1 MVEKTSLYSDC
12 LLNQGKGSGIL
23 VGFGVGIVEDWNW
36 DWKVSTSA
44 PHLVLLSPFD
54 WMLMLTFYD
63 CLGRRLGPKLL
74 GRTDDSKRLVK
85 DFVKIL
91 NQVNS
96 EEVPSFMKLPE
107 SYAQLVSEM
116 KNNKYSAKEFAL
128 MLKGMMEKSEREIRE
143 SKFAELMNKHFAASA
158 VPKGIHC
165 LSLRLTDE
173 YSSNAHARRQLPS
186 PELLPLL
193 SENLLHHFVLSTDN
207 ILAASVVVNSAVQ
220 SSLKPEKIVF
230 HVITDKK
237 TYAGM
242 HSWFALN
249 PVSPAIVEVRG
260 IHQFDWLTRENIP
273 VLEAVEGHYGI
284 RKYYHGNYVVGA
296 NLSDT
301 TPRSFASK
309 LQARSPKYISLLN
322 HIRIYLPELFPNLHK
337 VVFLD
342 DDVVIQRDLSP
353 LWDIDLKG
361 KVNGAV
367 ETCKGED
374 EWVMSKRFRN
384 YFNFSHPLIA
394 KNLNPDECAW
404 AYGMN
409 VFDLHAWR
417 KTNIRDAYHSWL
429 KEVVRSRMNLKSKL
443 TMWKLGTLPPALIA
457 FKGHVH
463 PIDTSWHMLGL
474 GYQNKSDIN
483 EVKKAA
489 VIHYNGQSKPWLE
502 LGFEHLRP
510 FWTKAYTARIDILK
524 MLAGYNSL
532 NFNNMREKGNSK
544 KHVAHFVETC
554 NNVATYGHK
563 LIDLLEIKR
572 HDEAGRTSDPNYCK
586 YHRLMGHPLE
596 KSFLFNKIMQLTN
609 DKKIFFDNN
618 KKDLNLRQRRWL
630 ELLKDYDV
638 DILYH
643 LGKAN
648 VVADALSRK
657 AVEPSIERQ
666 RMSKDL
672 HQLANLG
679 VHLLETPD
687 KGFIVYN
694 AAESSLI
701 TEVKEKQYADP
712 ILLRLKENVQCGMTK
727 AFELTQEGVL
737 R

>member
-1 MVEKTSLYSDC
+1 MQLHFSPSMRSITISSS
-12 LLNQGKGSGIL
+12 NSNG
-23 VGFGVGIVEDWNW
+23 GFGELMKI
-36 DWKVSTSA
+36 KVAARHFSYRTLFHTILILA
-44 PHLVLLSPFD
+44 FLLPFVFI
-54 WMLMLTFYD
+54 LTAVVTLEGVNKCSSFD

-96 EEVPSFMKLPE
+96 EEVPAGLKLPE
-107 SYAQLVSEM
+107 SYSQLVSEM

-128 MLKGMMEKSEREIRE
+128 MLKGMMDRSEREIRE

-193 SENLLHHFVLSTDN
+193 SEKLLHHFVLSTDN
-207 ILAASVVVNSAVQ
+207 ILAASVVVNSAVR

-284 RKYYHGNYVVGA
+284 RKYYHGNHVLGA

-301 TPRSFASK
+301 SPRSFASK

-322 HIRIYLPELFPNLHK
+322 HIRIYLPELFPNLDK

-361 KVNGAV
+361 KVNGAI

-394 KNLNPDECAW
+394 KHLNPEECAW

-417 KTNIRDAYHSWL
+417 KTNIRDTYHSWL
-429 KEVVRSRMNLKSKL
+429 KENLKSKL

-463 PIDTSWHMLGL
+463 PIDPSWHMLGL
-474 GYQNKSDIN
+474 GYQNKSNIED
-483 EVKKAA
+483 VKKAA

-510 FWTKAYTARIDILK
+510 FWTKYVDYSNDFIKNCHIL
-524 MLAGYNSL
+524 
-532 NFNNMREKGNSK
+532 E
-544 KHVAHFVETC
+544 
-554 NNVATYGHK
+554 
-563 LIDLLEIKR
+563 
-572 HDEAGRTSDPNYCK
+572 
-586 YHRLMGHPLE
+586 
-596 KSFLFNKIMQLTN
+596 
-609 DKKIFFDNN
+609 
-618 KKDLNLRQRRWL
+618 
-630 ELLKDYDV
+630 
-638 DILYH
+638 
-643 LGKAN
+643 
-648 VVADALSRK
+648 
-657 AVEPSIERQ
+657 
-666 RMSKDL
+666 
-672 HQLANLG
+672 
-679 VHLLETPD
+679 
-687 KGFIVYN
+687 
-694 AAESSLI
+694 
-701 TEVKEKQYADP
+701 
-712 ILLRLKENVQCGMTK
+712 
-727 AFELTQEGVL
+727 
-737 R
+737 

>member
-1 MVEKTSLYSDC
+1 MQLHFSPSMRSITISSSSSSNNGGGGYGDLMKIKVAARHFSYRTIFHTILILAF
-12 LLNQGKGSGIL
+12 LLPFVFIL
-23 VGFGVGIVEDWNW
+23 TAVVTLEGVN
-36 DWKVSTSA
+36 KCSS
-44 PHLVLLSPFD
+44 F
-54 WMLMLTFYD
+54 D

-74 GRTDDSKRLVK
+74 GRTDDTGRLVK

-96 EEVPSFMKLPE
+96 EKVPAGLKLPE
-107 SYAQLVSEM
+107 SFSQLVTEM

-128 MLKGMMEKSEREIRE
+128 VLKGMMEKSERDIRE

-158 VPKGIHC
+158 IPKGIHC

-193 SENLLHHFVLSTDN
+193 SDNSLHHFVVATDN

-249 PVSPAIVEVRG
+249 PVTPALVEVKG
-260 IHQFDWLTRENIP
+260 VHQFDWLTRENVP
-273 VLEAVEGHYGI
+273 VLEAVESHNVI
-284 RKYYHGNYVVGA
+284 RKYYHGNHITGA

-322 HIRIYLPELFPNLHK
+322 HLRIYLPELFQNLDK

-353 LWDIDLKG
+353 LWDIDLNG

-394 KNLNPDECAW
+394 KNLNPENCAW

-409 VFDLHAWR
+409 IFDLRAWR
-417 KTNIRDAYHSWL
+417 KTNITNTYHAWL
-429 KEVVRSRMNLKSKL
+429 KENLKSNL

-463 PIDTSWHMLGL
+463 PIDASWHMLGL
-474 GYQNKSDIN
+474 GYQNKTNIDN
-483 EVKKAA
+483 VKKAA
-489 VIHYNGQSKPWLE
+489 VIHYNGQAKPWLE
-502 LGFEHLRP
+502 IGFEHLRP
-510 FWTKAYTARIDILK
+510 FWAKFVNSSNDFIRNCHIL
-524 MLAGYNSL
+524 
-532 NFNNMREKGNSK
+532 E
-544 KHVAHFVETC
+544 
-554 NNVATYGHK
+554 
-563 LIDLLEIKR
+563 
-572 HDEAGRTSDPNYCK
+572 
-586 YHRLMGHPLE
+586 
-596 KSFLFNKIMQLTN
+596 
-609 DKKIFFDNN
+609 
-618 KKDLNLRQRRWL
+618 
-630 ELLKDYDV
+630 
-638 DILYH
+638 
-643 LGKAN
+643 
-648 VVADALSRK
+648 
-657 AVEPSIERQ
+657 
-666 RMSKDL
+666 
-672 HQLANLG
+672 
-679 VHLLETPD
+679 
-687 KGFIVYN
+687 
-694 AAESSLI
+694 
-701 TEVKEKQYADP
+701 
-712 ILLRLKENVQCGMTK
+712 
-727 AFELTQEGVL
+727 
-737 R
+737 